1 MFHQFVSFCI
11 RLFRRN
17 RLPELAAGAPSGS
30 LRQQRCLGFKQAAD
44 SLGVSVARVRYTTV
58 IIGGSLAGAAGA
70 ALAIELG
77 IFQQNITNAQGFI
90 AIALVY
96 FGAWRPLGIMLG
108 SLLYGLVN
116 AMVLQLK
123 TLGIIDSDWS
133 DIAAMAPAI
142 ITIVALVLVAQR
154 FRQPSALTKPFIR
167 EA

>member
-1 MFHQFVSFCI
+1 MGLNPLIDFNM
-11 RLFRRN
+11 RLG
-17 RLPELAAGAPSGS
+17 EG
-30 LRQQRCLGFKQAAD
+30 
-44 SLGVSVARVRYTTV
+44 T
-58 IIGGSLAGAAGA
+58 GA

-123 TLGIIDSDWS
+123 TLGIIDRDWS
-133 DIAAMAPAI
+133 DIAAMAPA
-142 ITIVALVLVAQR
+142 TAVRSRGSPCDSV
-154 FRQPSALTKPFIR
+154 
-167 EA
+167 